1 MQEGNI
7 NFPKSVRYVKNSR
20 GGQWWQAARANNQ
33 IHLGRKSVPHK
44 FLLMP
49 DFPKIKQ
56 LLKVEYESRQGH
68 LGGKFA
74 RIFITATDKS
84 GEAASAFMDPSAVP
98 CQIGSLPCAP

>member
-1 MQEGNI
+1 MLAYPAASCGEWLAGGFKIEAN
-7 NFPKSVRYVKNSR
+7 RMGVKYEK
-20 GGQWWQAARANNQ
+20 W
-33 IHLGRKSVPHK
+33 KSVPHK

-56 LLKVEYESRQGH
+56 PLKAEYGSRQGH

-84 GEAASAFMDPSAVP
+84 GEAASALMDPSAVP